1 MGLGTE
7 MKDLSEEIL
16 TSFKLR
22 TEKNDE
28 LVQNVQ
34 NTLEGFQ
41 KDQQEIAAVLRTNAT
56 ALKKGLAHGEKERL
70 NTFNQL
76 LMGIHQTID
85 TIKKDV
91 VGIQTSTHNMINEF
105 ATDRVLMSDEMNKS
119 FEQGRTDSKENEKK
133 RMKEFT
139 ILMKNI
145 NGDIKNINE
154 EVSNIFKNTND
165 MLKMFENK
173 HIEMSTELRED
184 LSKKMAERVEYTRT
198 LLNGFQKRLS
208 EISKEN
214 MQMAQNLRKG
224 LTNGESERLKEYK
237 GIMNG
242 IHLAIKGIR
251 TEVKEIQEATIGK
264 LGDFAQDRGE
274 ASAAWKNMQNSIAQ
288 LRKTGLV
295 KPIKEAIKKFEK
307 EEEKPKIAA
316 KKEKEIPVKSES
328 KPKSEVPITEEKPKI
343 TANKEK
349 EITVKSEPKPVV
361 PITLEEKTLDFI
373 NKHPEGVKISQM
385 EKPLGEIRMRLGFVA
400 KKLLELGKIQKVEN
414 VYFPVK

>member
-1 MGLGTE
+1 MGLGSE
-7 MKDLSEEIL
+7 MKNLSEEIL

-22 TEKNDE
+22 IKKNDE
-28 LVQNVQ
+28 LVQSVQ

-41 KDQQEIAAVLRTNAT
+41 KDQQEMAAVLRANAT

-76 LMGIHQTID
+76 LSGIHQTID

-119 FEQGRTDSKENEKK
+119 FEQGRADSKENEKK

-154 EVSNIFKNTND
+154 EVANIFKNTND

-173 HIEMSTELRED
+173 HIEMSTELREE

-214 MQMAQNLRKG
+214 MQMAQNLRKD
-224 LTNGESERLKEYK
+224 LTNGESERLKDYK

-242 IHLAIKGIR
+242 IHIAIKGIR
-251 TEVKEIQEATIGK
+251 TEVKEIQEATLGT

-295 KPIKEAIKKFEK
+295 KPVKEAIKKFEK

-316 KKEKEIPVKSES
+316 KKEKEITVKSE
-328 KPKSEVPITEEKPKI
+328 PKSVIPITEEKPKI
-343 TANKEK
+343 ATKKEK
-349 EITVKSEPKPVV
+349 EITVKSEPKSVV
-361 PITLEEKTLDFI
+361 PITLEEKILDFI
-373 NKHPEGVKISQM
+373 NKHPEGVKVSQM
-385 EKPLGEIRMRLGFVA
+385 EKPLGETRMKLGFTA
-400 KKLLELGKIQKVEN
+400 KKLLELEKLLKVDN
-414 VYFPVK
+414 IYFPVK

>member
-1 MGLGTE
+1 MRTGKE
-7 MKDLSEEIL
+7 MKNLSEDIL

-22 TEKNDE
+22 IQKNDE
-28 LVQNVQ
+28 LVQNVK

-41 KDQQEIAAVLRTNAT
+41 KDQQEMAAVLRTNAT
-56 ALKKGLAHGEKERL
+56 ALKKGLAHGEKDRL

-76 LMGIHQTID
+76 LKGIHQTID

-105 ATDRVLMSDEMNKS
+105 TTDRVLRSDEMNKS
-119 FEQGRTDSKENEKK
+119 FEQGRADSKENEKK

-173 HIEMSTELRED
+173 HIEMSTELREE

-214 MQMAQNLRKG
+214 MQMAQNLRKD
-224 LTNGESERLKEYK
+224 LTNGESERLKDYK
-237 GIMNG
+237 DIMNG
-242 IHLAIKGIR
+242 IHLATKGIR
-251 TEVKEIQEATIGK
+251 TEVKEIQEATLRT

-274 ASAAWKNMQNSIAQ
+274 AAVSKNIQNSIAQ

-295 KPIKEAIKKFEK
+295 KPVKEVIKKFEK

-316 KKEKEIPVKSES
+316 KKEKEITVKSE
-328 KPKSEVPITEEKPKI
+328 PKSVVPITEEKPKI
-343 TANKEK
+343 ATKKEK
-349 EITVKSEPKPVV
+349 EITVKSEPKSVV
-361 PITLEEKTLDFI
+361 PITLEEKILDYI
-373 NKHPEGVKISQM
+373 NKHREGVKISQM
-385 EKPLGEIRMRLGFVA
+385 EKPLGENRMKLGFVA
-400 KKLLELGKIQKVEN
+400 KNLLELEKIQKVDN
-414 VYFPVK
+414 IYFPLK